1 MLKFD
6 DKTIFKEIMTIAS
19 MPINNDNYTTAN
31 YVNIANSSAITPYLL
46 ILKAHNLHFANC
58 DYKALIAFMERE
70 KIEVDCF

>member
-1 MLKFD
+1 
-6 DKTIFKEIMTIAS
+6 MTIAS

-46 ILKAHNLHFANC
+46 ILKAQNLHFANC